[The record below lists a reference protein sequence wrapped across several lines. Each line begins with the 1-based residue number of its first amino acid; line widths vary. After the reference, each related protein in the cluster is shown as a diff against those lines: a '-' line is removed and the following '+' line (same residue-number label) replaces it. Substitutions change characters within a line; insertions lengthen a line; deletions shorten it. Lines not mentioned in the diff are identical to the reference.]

1 MFTVFWF
8 VKQVHRMNDRQVLNE
23 NNILP
28 HGKKSPRSKNRI
40 EGNKYYVR
48 LYAQTI
54 LKRREIFM
62 CKENSTNI
70 SLLLNKK
77 RKAK

>member
-1 MFTVFWF
+1 M
-8 VKQVHRMNDRQVLNE
+8 E
-23 NNILP
+23 
-28 HGKKSPRSKNRI
+28 KKSPRSKNRI

-70 SLLLNKK
+70 SLLLNKNK
-77 RKAK
+77 QKQRKACGKCVRSGKENIPPKMCY